1 MKVLPIKREHIYH
14 VWDRVKDQVALA
26 LELGMMTDKPE
37 FDVEYIH
44 QKLLEGVWE
53 IFVCLD
59 SEGAIHGSGVVSY
72 MAYPSHTVAHV
83 VTMAGKGI
91 CSAKSLLQFKD
102 LLQSRGVTKIQG
114 YDRPSMVRLIKRFGL
129 RPRYMLMELNL

>member
-44 QKLLEGVWE
+44 QKLLEGKMELMVA
-53 IFVCLD
+53 ID
-59 SEGAIHGSGVVSY
+59 DTGAIHGSVVISY
-72 MAYPSHTVAHV
+72 SDYPNVRIAYVVAL
-83 VTMAGKGI
+83 AGKGLCTQALWQEVI
-91 CSAKSLLQFKD
+91 KLVKD
-102 LLQSRGVTKIQG
+102 NGATKIQG
-114 YDRPSMVRLIKRFGL
+114 HDRPAMVRLLKRLGMM
-129 RPRYMLMELNL
+129 PRYTVMEISL